1 MFTAS
6 QLVAF
11 VISMIGM
18 PYWYGTCVYVCTTA
32 LLNSKSRQYPA
43 HYGSSRMAKYKQAI
57 ANRKVCMDC
66 VGMIKGFF
74 WTNGGAGV
82 LAYIKG
88 GAKFSVRY
96 GTNGCPDK
104 SASGMLKWCKKKGC
118 KHGTISNLPDVPGI
132 LLFSPGHVGVY
143 IGGGE
148 AVEARGFNYGVV
160 RTKVKNRKW
169 TKWAYLP
176 ESLLKYDQ
184 GSGTVIPTPEP
195 EPEKPTTYKLGERV
209 LKLTSPN
216 MQGDDVKELQIRLN
230 KLGFECGAAD
240 GIFGKKTLVG
250 VKAFQLA
257 HNLTVDGK
265 FGSASFAALNG
276 SSTEQTYTTVQGDTL
291 WKISKKFLG
300 KGSRYKEIMTAN
312 GMTSTLIRPGMEL
325 KIPM

>member
-1 MFTAS
+1 
-6 QLVAF
+6 
-11 VISMIGM
+11 M
-18 PYWYGTCVYVCTTA
+18 PAGT
-32 LLNSKSRQYPA
+32 
-43 HYGSSRMAKYKQAI
+43 
-57 ANRKVCMDC
+57 
-66 VGMIKGFF
+66 
-74 WTNGGAGV
+74 
-82 LAYIKG
+82 
-88 GAKFSVRY
+88 
-96 GTNGCPDK
+96 
-104 SASGMLKWCKKKGC
+104 
-118 KHGTISNLPDVPGI
+118 DVPADGI
-132 LLFSPGHVGVY
+132 EPMTEKQIIKSIKAL
-143 IGGGE
+143 
-148 AVEARGFNYGVV
+148 ARGECANYQNGMCLETDQ
-160 RTKVKNRKW
+160 RCHLINQR
-169 TKWAYLP
+169 YLP

-240 GIFGKKTLVG
+240 GIFGKKTLAG

-276 SSTEQTYTTVQGDTL
+276 SSTEQTYTTVRGDTL

-300 KGSRYKEIMTAN
+300 EGSRYKEIMAAN
-312 GMTSTLIRPGMEL
+312 DMTSTLIRPGMEL